1 LPENVKHQCHFEEMD
16 HAINIQCVCDA
27 NYMIRDIVAKWP
39 GATHDAHIWNNCKL
53 AKAFEDGTI
62 KGAWL
67 LGDSG

>member
-1 LPENVKHQCHFEEMD
+1 
-16 HAINIQCVCDA
+16 
-27 NYMIRDIVAKWP
+27 MIRDIVAKWP

-67 LGDSG
+67 LGDSGYYAMYN